1 MTDMIT
7 KRLEKRNA
15 ELQRISESMEK
26 ALKKLA
32 RLAARIDRLRIER
45 NRLLRPRQLPPEA
58 KLKITGE
65 EYTKIR
71 ERDFEDAVPVF

>member
-1 MTDMIT
+1 MADEIT

-15 ELQRISESMEK
+15 ELLRNADSMEK

-32 RLAARIDRLRIER
+32 RLAGHIDRLRIER
-45 NRLLRPRQLPPEA
+45 KRLLRPRRLEPEA
-58 KLKITGE
+58 LLKVTGE

-71 ERDFEDAVPVF
+71 EQDFSDTIGF